1 VPRRVAVTLVQPLA
15 WSPPG
20 IDPGAWQHALAED
33 TLDVL
38 ALMNEVD
45 AGLAVAVADEP
56 LLADLGWPGIN
67 RYVLPDLLISTVF
80 TAIAAEGYEQ
90 VALVAADAPD
100 LPGLLIAKLLR
111 PLTSHPLAAAGA
123 LGGNALLGI
132 AANLPAP
139 VWLPAVGLDDAT
151 PQTLRRSAPQAS
163 DVAAANGW
171 HRLRGPGDL
180 ARLDLRLGG
189 WEATRA
195 LLTADSPR

>member
-1 VPRRVAVTLVQPLA
+1 VPRRIAVALVQPLA

-20 IDPGAWQHALAED
+20 IDPGAWRRALAED

-45 AGLAVAVADEP
+45 AGIAVVVADEP

-67 RYVLPDLLISTVF
+67 RYVLPDLLIPTSF
-80 TAIAAEGYEQ
+80 RAIAAEGYEQ
-90 VALVAADAPD
+90 AALVAADAPD

-123 LGGNALLGI
+123 LGADALLGI

-151 PQTLRRSAPQAS
+151 PQSLRRPAPQAS

-180 ARLDLRLGG
+180 ARLDLRLEG

-195 LLTADSPR
+195 LLTADSPL